1 VRERVKEQE
10 ITLQRERKKR
20 KPEKK
25 YHQVRLIPSLCREKD
40 EDGGACMGTAAR
52 IAVVGVIILRAQLIV
67 VVLLI
72 RQVELGQMVGKSWCG
87 IHSSCLLQLT
97 TRAS

>member
-1 VRERVKEQE
+1 
-10 ITLQRERKKR
+10 
-20 KPEKK
+20 
-25 YHQVRLIPSLCREKD
+25 
-40 EDGGACMGTAAR
+40 MGTAAR